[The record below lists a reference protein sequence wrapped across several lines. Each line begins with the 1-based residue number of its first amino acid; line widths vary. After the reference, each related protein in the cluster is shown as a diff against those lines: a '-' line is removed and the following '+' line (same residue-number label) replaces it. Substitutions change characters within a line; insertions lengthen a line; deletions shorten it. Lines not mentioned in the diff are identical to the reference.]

1 MAERPVVTF
10 DRDLRRRRAAVL
22 FRALLA
28 VPALILLAGFS
39 VVVTGVAVVAW
50 IFALLTARVPASVHR
65 VLRVYVRYAARVAAW
80 LTLTAR
86 RYPRVRGVAPPLV
99 ELERAR
105 QSRGSVLVRPVLALP
120 SLVLAGAFGS
130 VLLAASVASWFV
142 ALARGRTT
150 EGLRELGAFCIRYQ
164 SEALAF
170 LLLATPRMP
179 RLDPATRAPR

>member
-1 MAERPVVTF
+1 VAERPVVTF

-22 FRALLA
+22 FRAVLA
-28 VPALILLAGFS
+28 VPALVLLAGFS
-39 VVVTGVAVVAW
+39 IVVAGLAVVAW
-50 IFALLTARVPASVHR
+50 VFGLLTARVPARVHR

-105 QSRGSVLVRPVLALP
+105 HSRGSVLVRPLLALP
-120 SLVLAGAFGS
+120 SVVLAGAFGS
-130 VLLAASVASWFV
+130 VLLAAAVASWFV
-142 ALARGRTT
+142 ALALGRTT

-164 SEALAF
+164 AEVLAF
-170 LLLATPRMP
+170 LVLATPRMP
-179 RLDPATRAPR
+179 RLDPASRARR